1 MTDTTAA
8 HQPHPYLGGR
18 AAALRTLA
26 AWRAGTADAPR
37 TVLITGDSGSGRT
50 RLLTAFLMLSD
61 PAHRARIDTTTL
73 DPATVPPADLPAPP
87 VLDATGLTAVQLRWL
102 LADTFAPGT
111 DRSEHLPAV
120 LAGLGTPQQPQTVVV
135 ADIDRAG
142 LLTGTD
148 EAARITTEVL
158 LPLALNP
165 GVRLLADLPRTE
177 ADRLAKDVPA
187 GQLRI
192 LDLDQDPWRD
202 PDALLRQAELAV
214 PDLTVARQLAAVA
227 DSPLVVRLAGWSVQA
242 HPAGPL
248 PLPRSAGDALD
259 LHAERCGNDELTLRR
274 LLAPLALAGP
284 GEPLPFD
291 LWGPVASAVAGKD
304 LGPALA
310 AGRDLLLPF
319 FDLAST
325 AAGTP
330 GARIV
335 HPAVADEIR
344 ERLGRTAR
352 EVHRRIATALL
363 ATVPGGH
370 PRRWAAAAPYV
381 REQLAGH
388 ALHGGLL
395 DQLLTDPGFL
405 LHAEQHRLRA
415 AVDRLAADPT
425 ADLPP
430 LGRTWLRLAPLF
442 TRQELDVEL
451 RAALLDHAA
460 CQDGLPSLDT
470 TGLDVPWHTLWAR
483 PLTGVDAVTAAVRPD
498 GSHLLVAHHPGREPE
513 LTAYDARTGE
523 ADHTDPG
530 QLARPDGEQRAAG
543 ALALS
548 IGSDY
553 VRLWQRGADGAVTGP
568 SAAFLS
574 AAPLAGA
581 DLTPD
586 GLLLIADAHGVSV
599 LRPAVLSAEVAA
611 HPVGP

>member
-1 MTDTTAA
+1 MTDTTVA
-8 HQPHPYLGGR
+8 HQPHPHLGGR

-26 AWRAGTADAPR
+26 AWRSGTADAPR

-50 RLLTAFLMLSD
+50 RLLTAFLMLCD
-61 PAHRARIDTTTL
+61 PAHRALIDTDAL
-73 DPATVPPADLPAPP
+73 DPSTVPPADQPAPP

-102 LADTFAPGT
+102 LADRFAPGT
-111 DRSEHLPAV
+111 DRADQLPAV
-120 LAGLGTPQQPQTVVV
+120 LAGIGTPQQPQTVVL

-142 LLTGTD
+142 TLTGTD
-148 EAARITTEVL
+148 EPAKVTSEVL

-177 ADRLAKDVPA
+177 AARLAEDVPD
-187 GQLRI
+187 GQVRI

-214 PDLTVARQLAAVA
+214 PDPVVARQLAAVA

-242 HPAGPL
+242 HPTGPL

-259 LHAERCGNDELTLRR
+259 LHAERCGADELTLRR

-284 GEPLPFD
+284 GEPLPFE
-291 LWGPVASAVAGKD
+291 LWAPVASAVAGKD

-319 FDLAST
+319 FDLAT
-325 AAGTP
+325 TDNGRP

-363 ATVPGGH
+363 ATLDGDRPQ
-370 PRRWAAAAPYV
+370 RWADTPRYV

-415 AVDRLAADPT
+415 AVDRLDPAA
-425 ADLPP
+425 LPP

-460 CQDGLPSLDT
+460 RQDGLPGVDT

-483 PLTGVDAVTAAVRPD
+483 PLTGVGAVTAAVRPD
-498 GSHLLVAHHPGREPE
+498 GNHLLVAHRPGHQPE

-523 ADHTDPG
+523 IDHTDPG
-530 QLARPDGEQRAAG
+530 QLARPDEDQRAAG
-543 ALALS
+543 NLALS
-548 IGSDY
+548 IGGDY
-553 VRLWQRGADGAVTGP
+553 VRLWQRDPADGSAIGP
-568 SAAFLS
+568 IGAFLS

-586 GLLLIADAHGVSV
+586 GLLLIADAHGIAA
-599 LRPAVLSAEVAA
+599 LRPA
-611 HPVGP
+611 GR

>member
-26 AWRAGTADAPR
+26 AWRAGTADVPR

-61 PAHRARIDTTTL
+61 PAHRARLDTDAL

-87 VLDATGLTAVQLRWL
+87 VLDATGLSAVQLRWL

-111 DRSEHLPAV
+111 DRADRLPAV
-120 LAGLGTPQQPQTVVV
+120 LAAIGTPEQPQTVVV
-135 ADIDRAG
+135 ADIDRSG
-142 LLTGTD
+142 LLSGTD
-148 EAARITTEVL
+148 EPARVTTEVL

-177 ADRLAKDVPA
+177 AERLAGDVPA

-192 LDLDQDPWRD
+192 IDLDQDPWRD

-214 PDLTVARQLAAVA
+214 AEPTVARQLAAVA
-227 DSPLVVRLAGWSVQA
+227 GTPLAVRLAAWSVQA
-242 HPAGPL
+242 RPTGPL

-259 LHAERCGNDELTLRR
+259 LHAERCGSDELTLRR

-284 GEPLPFD
+284 GQPLPFD
-291 LWGPVASAVAGKD
+291 LWAPVASAVAGKD

-319 FDLAST
+319 FDLAT
-325 AAGTP
+325 TEDGAP

-363 ATVPGGH
+363 ATVPRPAG
-370 PRRWAAAAPYV
+370 WATAVPYV

-395 DQLLTDPGFL
+395 DELLADPGFL

-415 AVDRLAADPT
+415 AAEQLAAEGT
-425 ADLPP
+425 DLPP

-460 CQDGLPSLDT
+460 RQDGLPGLDT
-470 TGLDVPWHTLWAR
+470 AGLDLPWHTLWAR
-483 PLTGVDAVTAAVRPD
+483 PLTGVGAVTAATRPD
-498 GSHLLVAHHPGREPE
+498 GRHLLIAHRPGQEPE
-513 LTAYDARTGE
+513 LAAYDAHTGE
-523 ADHTDPG
+523 SDRTDPE
-530 QLARPDGEQRAAG
+530 QLARPDGDTRAAG

-548 IGSDY
+548 TGSDY
-553 VRLWQRGADGAVTGP
+553 VRLWRRNPDGTTTGP
-568 SAAFLS
+568 IAAFLS
-574 AAPLAGA
+574 DGPLAGA

-586 GLLLIADAHGVSV
+586 GLLLVADARGIAA
-599 LRPAVLSAEVAA
+599 LRPA
-611 HPVGP
+611 GQ

>member
-1 MTDTTAA
+1 MTDTTVA

-61 PAHRARIDTTTL
+61 PAHRDRLDLAAL

-111 DRSEHLPAV
+111 DRAERLPAV
-120 LAGLGTPQQPQTVVV
+120 LAGLGTPEQPQAVVV

-148 EAARITTEVL
+148 EPARVTTEVL

-165 GVRLLADLPRTE
+165 GVRLLADLPRAE
-177 ADRLAKDVPA
+177 AERLAGDVPA
-187 GQLRI
+187 DQLQI
-192 LDLDQDPWRD
+192 LDLDRDPWRD
-202 PDALLRQAELAV
+202 PDALLRQAELAL
-214 PDLTVARQLAAVA
+214 PEPTVARQLAAVA
-227 DSPLVVRLAGWSVQA
+227 DTPLVVRLAGWSVQA
-242 HPAGPL
+242 RPGSPL

-259 LHAERCGNDELTLRR
+259 LHAERCGSDELTLRR

-284 GEPLPFD
+284 GQPLPFD
-291 LWGPVASAVAGKD
+291 LWAPVASAVAGKD

-310 AGRDLLLPF
+310 GGRDLLLPF
-319 FDLAST
+319 FDLAT
-325 AAGTP
+325 TGDGTP

-363 ATVPGGH
+363 ATLPGDT
-370 PRRWAAAAPYV
+370 PRRWADATGYL
-381 REQLAGH
+381 REQLPGH

-395 DQLLTDPGFL
+395 DRLLTDPGFL

-415 AVDRLAADPT
+415 AVDLLAAEGTP
-425 ADLPP
+425 LPP

-442 TRQELDVEL
+442 ARQELGVEL

-460 CQDGLPSLDT
+460 RQDGLPGLDT
-470 TGLDVPWHTLWAR
+470 TGLDVPWRTLWAR
-483 PLTGVDAVTAAVRPD
+483 PLTGVGAVTAAVRPD
-498 GSHLLVAHHPGREPE
+498 GGQLLIAHRPGQEPE

-523 ADHTDPG
+523 IDHTDPER
-530 QLARPDGEQRAAG
+530 LARPDGDQRAAG

-548 IGSDY
+548 TGSDY
-553 VRLWQRGADGAVTGP
+553 VRLWQRNPDGTVTGP
-568 SAAFLS
+568 IAAFLS

-581 DLTPD
+581 DLTTD
-586 GLLLIADAHGVSV
+586 GLLLIADAHGVAA
-599 LRPAVLSAEVAA
+599 LQPA
-611 HPVGP
+611 GQ

>member
-1 MTDTTAA
+1 MTDTTVA
-8 HQPHPYLGGR
+8 HQPHPHLGGR
-18 AAALRTLA
+18 AAALRALA
-26 AWRAGTADAPR
+26 AWRSGTADAPR

-50 RLLTAFLMLSD
+50 RLLTAFLMLCD
-61 PAHRARIDTTTL
+61 PAHRTRIDTAAL
-73 DPATVPPADLPAPP
+73 DPATVPPAELPAPP

-102 LADTFAPGT
+102 LADTFAPGA
-111 DRSEHLPAV
+111 DRADHLPAV
-120 LAGLGTPQQPQTVVV
+120 LAGIGTPQQPQAVVV

-148 EAARITTEVL
+148 EAAKVTTEVL

-165 GVRLLADLPRTE
+165 GVRLLADLPRAE
-177 ADRLAKDVPA
+177 ADRLAEDIPD
-187 GQLRI
+187 GQVQI

-214 PDLTVARQLAAVA
+214 PTPTVARQLAAVA
-227 DSPLVVRLAGWSVQA
+227 GTPLVVRLAGWSVQA
-242 HPAGPL
+242 HPTGPL
-248 PLPRSAGDALD
+248 PLPRSPGDALD
-259 LHAERCGNDELTLRR
+259 LHAERCGSDELTLRR

-284 GEPLPFD
+284 GEPLPFH
-291 LWGPVASAVAGKD
+291 LWAPVASAVAGKD

-319 FDLAST
+319 FDLAAT
-325 AAGTP
+325 EDGTP

-335 HPAVADEIR
+335 HPAVAEEIR

-363 ATVPGGH
+363 ATLDADRPG
-370 PRRWAAAAPYV
+370 RWADAPRYV

-415 AVDRLAADPT
+415 AVDRLDAA
-425 ADLPP
+425 ALPP

-442 TRQELDVEL
+442 ARQELDIEL

-460 CQDGLPSLDT
+460 RQDGLPGLDT

-483 PLTGVDAVTAAVRPD
+483 PLTGVGAVTAAVRPD
-498 GSHLLVAHHPGREPE
+498 GSHLLVAHRPGRQPE
-513 LTAYDARTGE
+513 LAVYDARTGE
-523 ADHTDPG
+523 PDTTDPE
-530 QLARPDGEQRAAG
+530 QLARPGDEQRATG
-543 ALALS
+543 TLALS
-548 IGSDY
+548 TGSDY
-553 VRLWQRGADGAVTGP
+553 VRLWSRNPLDGTVTGP
-568 SAAFLS
+568 IAAFLS

-581 DLTPD
+581 DVTPD
-586 GLLLIADAHGVSV
+586 GLLLIADAHGVAA
-599 LRPAVLSAEVAA
+599 LQPA
-611 HPVGP
+611 GR